1 MYEKY
6 ECCEFVKNVTN
17 SNKVNKS
24 KTFPSLKM
32 AESKPEHVS
41 KPHKNNFISNPVLKI
56 LLEGLYDEGCN
67 LSKLRGCP
75 HIVKTIWMDVQN
87 FWKRKII
94 VPSIYEKI
102 PDGIFFA
109 PICWSLHDEEAE
121 KYSFPEPSDININM
135 MPFIG
140 TVSPCLYKTILT
152 IEFIIQIYQYFL
164 WLDIFT
170 DQIYRYF
177 LWLENIL
184 LQRKYEQKFYP

>member
-1 MYEKY
+1 MSE
-6 ECCEFVKNVTN
+6 
-17 SNKVNKS
+17 SNESSTSDSKDMSLVPNPMLKV
-24 KTFPSLKM
+24 F
-32 AESKPEHVS
+32 
-41 KPHKNNFISNPVLKI
+41 
-56 LLEGLYDEGCN
+56 LEGLYDEGCN

-140 TVSPCLYKTILT
+140 TVHV
-152 IEFIIQIYQYFL
+152 
-164 WLDIFT
+164 FT
-170 DQIYRYF
+170 KQF
-177 LWLENIL
+177 
-184 LQRKYEQKFYP
+184 